1 VIDMGFGPVAQ
12 FQVAI
17 NKTQFHFVSGDTRAE
32 GPEHGMSRVE
42 LAMALAALDVIRERL
57 TYQAGKL
64 RAVEQPVS
72 APFAVPYPTQ
82 AF

>member
-1 VIDMGFGPVAQ
+1 MTDYSPTAQ
-12 FQVAI
+12 FDVGIARTRFI
-17 NKTQFHFVSGDTRAE
+17 FRSGDSSTEARE
-32 GPEHGMSRVE
+32 KDMSRVE